1 MKILFTNFHPRN
13 GGGHVTYIVNLLR
26 GLVGAHQLT
35 VATPGSS
42 RLYRLAQ
49 AMPGVKVIDMA
60 FTTRPSSW
68 LADRAALR
76 QLLVVH

>member
-42 RLYRLAQ
+42 RLYRLASHARRQ
-49 AMPGVKVIDMA
+49 GYRYGVHHTAV
-60 FTTRPSSW
+60 F
-68 LADRAALR
+68 LAG
-76 QLLVVH
+76 